1 VAISMTYSFGIYV
14 ACSEIEGLFE
24 RPIYREL
31 EIHIEGY
38 AVHQE
43 FGQLDE
49 LLHTQNVHK
58 WLFFLTH
65 KRTGRSLMI
74 LWAEPQN

>member
-1 VAISMTYSFGIYV
+1 MAISMTYGFGIYV

-24 RPIYREL
+24 RPIFREL

-43 FGQLDE
+43 FGQN
-49 LLHTQNVHK
+49 LL
-58 WLFFLTH
+58 
-65 KRTGRSLMI
+65 
-74 LWAEPQN
+74 LWQVAPVVRK